1 MGHIYT
7 ETELGLSKWQLYS
20 GMLITT
26 LPVGFFRRCLATLL
40 LITATAVGPTAPAAP
55 AQTRP
60 RAKAPVLILFVGNS
74 FFHGARLPVLTYN
87 SAAIT
92 DENYGQPAGS
102 PRAEGD
108 GPGPWGGIPAIFKKL
123 TDEAKL
129 NYEVHLEAMSGQTL
143 KFHYDNAL
151 NVIDQARWQAVVL
164 QEYSTGPLP
173 DRRNGHR
180 AEFYDYATR
189 LEQTVHRA
197 NPAARLYLYETW
209 ARADLTYPPD
219 KPYSGQP
226 LDSMAA
232 DLHAGYYGLARVN
245 GRFAG
250 VAPAGDAWLRAI
262 QTGVAMPDPYAPA
275 PGRLDLWTDDH
286 YHPSPWGAYLNA
298 CVLLAT
304 ITGRDPRK
312 LGPHEQAAAALGLSP
327 ADATALQRVAY
338 EQVRAAPPAQRVP
351 RRTLIIKSKR
361 AGGTQAR

>member
-1 MGHIYT
+1 MHF
-7 ETELGLSKWQLYS
+7 S
-20 GMLITT
+20 GRYLVLVRLAIGAAL
-26 LPVGFFRRCLATLL
+26 LPG
-40 LITATAVGPTAPAAP
+40 AVAAAP
-55 AQTRP
+55 GRGRP
-60 RAKAPVLILFVGNS
+60 RPGAPVRILFVGNS
-74 FFHGARLPVLTYN
+74 FFHGARPPVLTYN

-92 DENYGQPAGS
+92 DENYGLPPGS
-102 PRAEGD
+102 PRAEGN

-123 TDEAKL
+123 TDEAGL
-129 NYEVHLEAMSGQTL
+129 NYEVHLEAVSGQTL

-151 NVIDQARWQAVVL
+151 SVIDQRRWQAVVL

-173 DRRNGHR
+173 ARRGGR
-180 AEFYDYATR
+180 PDEFYDYATR

-226 LDSMAA
+226 IDSMAH
-232 DLHAGYYGLARVN
+232 DLQTGYYSLAQHN

-262 QTGVAMPDPYAPA
+262 RSGVALPDPYAPT

-304 ITGRDPRK
+304 ITGRDPRA
-312 LGPHEQAAAALGLSP
+312 LGPHEQAAASLGLSP
-327 ADATALQRVAY
+327 ADAVALQRLAY
-338 EQVRAAPPAQRVP
+338 EQVRAAPPAQHMPGRQG
-351 RRTLIIKSKR
+351 LKIKPGKT
-361 AGGTQAR
+361 ANAAAH